1 MIPFP
6 WRAWIGSGF
15 RHSPEQHI
23 WPVQEHCYEKVFEKK
38 RYSCRNSKRNP
49 EMSSCRQKMMSEN
62 RFLDFR
68 IRFFIL
74 KLVFEIRRLSNFQL
88 KRGAR
93 FKNLGKNNREK
104 PASERRASEQTF
116 SKFWTLRASASGT
129 FWNFRRASEGE
140 RSLARP
146 QLARSLALRIFRT
159 LGEPVGICLFL
170 RF

>member
-15 RHSPEQHI
+15 RHSTEQHI

-93 FKNLGKNNREK
+93 FKNFGKNNREK
-104 PASERRASEQTF
+104 PASERRASEQPPSLAWVKNSTCLLATRSRQ
-116 SKFWTLRASASGT
+116 SKFRKDS
-129 FWNFRRASEGE
+129 
-140 RSLARP
+140 
-146 QLARSLALRIFRT
+146 LARSLAAHSPFIFRAFYT
-159 LGEPVGICLFL
+159 K
-170 RF
+170 